1 MDEMEVLQKR
11 LRQQMNDLADV
22 ISTGGCQTFDHYQR
36 LCGMIEGLAYAEREL
51 LDIRERQQED

>member
-1 MDEMEVLQKR
+1 MNEMEVLHKK

-22 ISTGGCQTFDHYQR
+22 ISTGGCKTFEHYQR

-51 LDIRERQQED
+51 LDIVERQED